1 MAINF
6 LCVNGKN
13 YFVIICFSRIAT
25 TITTSRKLV
34 RMGRKICLFVYYV
47 KFINT
52 KLWMVEKG
60 VALKE
65 GLELGTV
72 EGKIG
77 SGIRKNESKFFFFHS
92 QFQEIV
98 GFSCLDW

>member
-1 MAINF
+1 
-6 LCVNGKN
+6 
-13 YFVIICFSRIAT
+13 
-25 TITTSRKLV
+25 
-34 RMGRKICLFVYYV
+34 MGRKICLFVYYV

-77 SGIRKNESKFFFFHS
+77 SGIRKNESKFFFLHS